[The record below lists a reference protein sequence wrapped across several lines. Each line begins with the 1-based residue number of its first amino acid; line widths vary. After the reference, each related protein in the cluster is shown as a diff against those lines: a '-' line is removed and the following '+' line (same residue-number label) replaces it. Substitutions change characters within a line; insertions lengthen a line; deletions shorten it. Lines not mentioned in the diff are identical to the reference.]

1 MDEQREDIRIENK
14 QRGTAAG
21 VVPLLLT
28 IPQAAAVLAVGRTT
42 VYELIGAGDLEA
54 VHIGRS
60 ARARGGPRGLRR
72 TPTAGPGYR
81 AAVEGGSMASVNRRS
96 TTRGVRYDVRY
107 RTPTGDVRNKTFAT
121 RKEADRFANTV
132 EADKYRGDFVD
143 PRLARITLEEYA
155 TKWLTTRPNL
165 RPRTRET
172 YEGHLR
178 LHINSPTGDGIEL
191 GQVEL
196 GKLTPS
202 LVREWRSQLAA
213 NLSPNS
219 VAKCYRLLRTILET
233 AVVDELII
241 RNPCVIK
248 GAGAERAAERP
259 VATVEQVWALA
270 DATPPRY
277 RCLIL
282 LAGFLG
288 LRRGELLGLECR
300 HVDLLHRTVRVEQQQ
315 VELNDGTLVVGA
327 PKTEAGVRTVAL
339 PAFLIPELENH
350 LAHFAAPGRNGH
362 FFTGER
368 SEVLRKR
375 AVDRN
380 WKHARA
386 AVADLPDE
394 LPLSRSPT
402 HRQHDHGVDRRLDGG
417 TDAPHGPRFE
427 RRGAAL
433 PARHPR
439 TRHRGRATPRRVRR
453 ATDTGRS
460 RRFRAMDARWVS
472 QIAHRIGAGAA
483 QHRP

>member
-1 MDEQREDIRIENK
+1 
-14 QRGTAAG
+14 
-21 VVPLLLT
+21 
-28 IPQAAAVLAVGRTT
+28 
-42 VYELIGAGDLEA
+42 
-54 VHIGRS
+54 
-60 ARARGGPRGLRR
+60 
-72 TPTAGPGYR
+72 
-81 AAVEGGSMASVNRRS
+81 MASVNRRS

-107 RTPTGDVRNKTFAT
+107 RTPSGDVRNKTFAT
-121 RKEADRFANTV
+121 RKDADRFANTV
-132 EADKYRGDFVD
+132 ETDKYRGDFVD

-155 TKWLTTRPNL
+155 TKWLKTLPNL

-191 GQVEL
+191 GQVAL

-202 LVREWRSQLAA
+202 LVREWRSQLAPK
-213 NLSPNS
+213 LSPNS

-248 GAGAERAAERP
+248 GASAEHTAERP

-270 DATPPRY
+270 DATPLRY

-282 LAGFLG
+282 LAGFVG

-300 HVDLLHRTVRVEQQQ
+300 HVDLLHRTVRVDQQQ
-315 VELNDGTLVVGA
+315 VELNDGTLVVGP
-327 PKTEAGVRTVAL
+327 PKTQAGVRTVAL
-339 PAFLIPELENH
+339 PAFLIPELEHH

-375 AVDRN
+375 TVDRN

-386 AVADLPDE
+386 AVTDLPANFCFHDLRHTANTITASTGASTAE
-394 LPLSRSPT
+394 LM
-402 HRQHDHGVDRRLDGG
+402 HRMGHASSAAALRYQHATQERDIEVARRLDEFVAQRTPADRGG
-417 TDAPHGPRFE
+417 
-427 RRGAAL
+427 
-433 PARHPR
+433 PARWTRDRCHNSPTGSEPAADETGPDQDSRGGDDGTR
-439 TRHRGRATPRRVRR
+439 THDPLLAKQVL
-453 ATDTGRS
+453 
-460 RRFRAMDARWVS
+460 
-472 QIAHRIGAGAA
+472 
-483 QHRP
+483 

>member
-1 MDEQREDIRIENK
+1 
-14 QRGTAAG
+14 
-21 VVPLLLT
+21 
-28 IPQAAAVLAVGRTT
+28 
-42 VYELIGAGDLEA
+42 
-54 VHIGRS
+54 
-60 ARARGGPRGLRR
+60 
-72 TPTAGPGYR
+72 
-81 AAVEGGSMASVNRRS
+81 MASVNRRT

-121 RKEADRFANTV
+121 RKDADRFANTV
-132 EADKYRGDFVD
+132 ETDKYRGDFVD

-155 TKWLTTRPNL
+155 AKWLKTRPNL

-178 LHINSPTGDGIEL
+178 LHINSPTGDGSEL
-191 GQVEL
+191 GKVEL

-202 LVREWRSQLAA
+202 LVREWRSQVAA
-213 NLSPNS
+213 KLSPNS

-259 VATVEQVWALA
+259 VATVEHVWALA

-300 HVDLLHRTVRVEQQQ
+300 HIDLLHRTVRVEQQQ

-339 PAFLIPELENH
+339 PAFLVAELEHH
-350 LAHFAAPGRNGH
+350 LAHFAAPGKNGH

-380 WKHARA
+380 WKLARS
-386 AVADLPDE
+386 AVADLPANFHFHDLRHTANTITASTGAYTAE
-394 LPLSRSPT
+394 LM
-402 HRQHDHGVDRRLDGG
+402 HRMGHASSAAALRYQHATQERDIEVARRLDEFVAQR
-417 TDAPHGPRFE
+417 T
-427 RRGAAL
+427 
-433 PARHPR
+433 PADRD
-439 TRHRGRATPRRVRR
+439 G
-453 ATDTGRS
+453 S
-460 RRFRAMDARWVS
+460 ARWTRDGCDNS
-472 QIAHRIGAGAA
+472 PTGPESTFADIGPDLHNRGGDDGTRTHDPLLAK
-483 QHRP
+483 QVL